1 MVVTDWLFPIVGA
14 LLIATVM
21 LDVFL
26 TVLYARIGTG
36 VLSHHLACW
45 LWRFFRF
52 ASRPFARWHLQD
64 LVLSFAG
71 PVMLVSLIGIWFC
84 MLMLGGG
91 LIVQPMLGSAFVA
104 TKGPTP
110 HDLVTAM
117 YLAGD
122 YMTTA
127 GASDITPDR
136 TARLLTTFFSLIG
149 ISTLTLTLTYI
160 LEIYNALQRR
170 NTFALK
176 LHLLA
181 GETADAAEL
190 VAGIG
195 PQGEFTAGYT
205 HLAEIGAEMTSF
217 KESHHFYS
225 VLFYFRFKE
234 PYYAVSR
241 MTLVVLDSI
250 TLIKSALSDADYAW
264 LKESAAVSQLW
275 RGAMHTLTLLAVS
288 FLPKGIPQDPNPP
301 APEKLEH
308 WRRRYRA
315 ARQRLSEA
323 GIRIFEDEALGFE
336 NYVNL
341 RVRWDRYITTFAAHM
356 GHDMRNIDPAGTEPQ
371 LSEERQPFETRL
383 RSVG

>member
-1 MVVTDWLFPIVGA
+1 MLHWILPILGV
-14 LLIATVM
+14 LLIALVM

-36 VLSHHLACW
+36 IISHLAACW
-45 LWRFFRF
+45 MWRFFRLL
-52 ASRPFARWHLQD
+52 SKPFSRWHLQE
-64 LVLSFAG
+64 LILSFAG
-71 PVMLVSLIGIWFC
+71 PTMLVLMIAIWFS

-91 LIVQPMLGSAFVA
+91 LILQPMLGKSFIA

-110 HDLVTAM
+110 HDLITAM

-122 YMTTA
+122 YLTTA
-127 GASDITPDR
+127 GASDITPNGI
-136 TARLLTTFFSLIG
+136 ARWLTTFLSLVG

-176 LHLLA
+176 LHLA
-181 GETADAAEL
+181 SGETADAAEL

-205 HLAEIGAEMTSF
+205 HLTEIAAEMASF

-241 MTLVVLDSI
+241 ITLMVLDGIS
-250 TLIKSALSDADYAW
+250 LIKSALDDKAYAW

-275 RGAMHTLTLLAVS
+275 RGSMHTLTLLAVS
-288 FLPKGIPQDPNPP
+288 FLPDGIPEDPSPP
-301 APEKLEH
+301 EPEKIEL
-308 WRRRYRA
+308 WRRRYLA
-315 ARQRLSEA
+315 ALERFRQA
-323 GIRIFEDEALGFE
+323 NIRTIADEHLGFE

-341 RVRWDRYITTFAAHM
+341 RVRWDRYITTFANHM
-356 GHDMRNIDPAGTEPQ
+356 RHDMQNIDPAGSKPE
-371 LSEERQPFETRL
+371 LIEERQPFTTRL
-383 RSVG
+383 RSAG